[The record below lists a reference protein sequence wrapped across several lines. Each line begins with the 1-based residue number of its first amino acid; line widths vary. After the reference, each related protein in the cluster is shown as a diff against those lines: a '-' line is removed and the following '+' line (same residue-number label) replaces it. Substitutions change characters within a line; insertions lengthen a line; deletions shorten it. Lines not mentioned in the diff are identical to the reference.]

1 MKCKV
6 IREFRR
12 AVEGSVYGELLA
24 VGLVVDID
32 IAMAEGLAREGY
44 IGPPPLEEHLQDLA
58 DKLRADRS
66 SESRSG
72 EGDGQGDNAGEG
84 DDQGGG
90 NADDEGDGESGE
102 GEGADDDGA
111 SAPEPVAEPV
121 AAPVEAPV
129 EAPAKASK
137 VSKPKSGGKK

>member
-24 VGLVVDID
+24 VGSVVDID

-44 IGPPPLEEHLQDLA
+44 IGPPPLEDHLQDLA

-66 SESRSG
+66 SESPSG
-72 EGDGQGDNAGEG
+72 DGDGQGDNAGGG
-84 DDQGGG
+84 DEQGGG
-90 NADDEGDGESGE
+90 NADDEGEGDDESGE

-121 AAPVEAPV
+121 AAPVEAP
-129 EAPAKASK
+129 AKASK
-137 VSKPKSGGKK
+137 ASKPKSGGKK